1 MLVGSG
7 GWELLEGGGAPVV
20 LPFAIV
26 DNFVIYDNPVRQ
38 ALHNDWPEEPGVL
51 LSATR

>member
-7 GWELLEGGGAPVV
+7 GWELLEGGGAAVV

-38 ALHNDWPEEPGVL
+38 RCIMIG
-51 LSATR
+51 R